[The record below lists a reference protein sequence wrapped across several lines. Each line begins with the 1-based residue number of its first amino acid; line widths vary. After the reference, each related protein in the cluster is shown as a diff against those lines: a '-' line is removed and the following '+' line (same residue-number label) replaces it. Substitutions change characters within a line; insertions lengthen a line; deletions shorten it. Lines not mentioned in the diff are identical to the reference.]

1 MGSSSISSETG
12 IKHVWIDAEV
22 GEIQMKRYPYV
33 ASSIVFLNS
42 IWSTINREKKR
53 PLFGWNIL
61 FLLQHNCWKEAEED
75 DIFREEANSQEE
87 AEVNKQKTADPDK
100 IPFSSLQ
107 VEDSLRRP
115 SVTAYQLEDPDHP
128 DVQSIQRLVSNM
140 NFGEPWPE

>member
-1 MGSSSISSETG
+1 ML
-12 IKHVWIDAEV
+12 H
-22 GEIQMKRYPYV
+22 
-33 ASSIVFLNS
+33 
-42 IWSTINREKKR
+42 
-53 PLFGWNIL
+53 
-61 FLLQHNCWKEAEED
+61 HNCWKEAEED

-87 AEVNKQKTADPDK
+87 AEVNKQKAADPDK

-140 NFGEPWPE
+140 NFGEP